1 MNGTKQ
7 SKFNKRTLALAVA
20 SCMSLAPLVAEAAG
34 LGKLTVL
41 SGLGQPLRAE
51 MEIGA
56 TRDELVGMTARLAP
70 QDAFK
75 QAGVDFATVL
85 LDLRFAVEKR
95 PNGQAVVKVTS
106 AKPINEPFLDFLVEL
121 NWPSGRLVR
130 EYTFLLDPPEIAAM
144 QASRP
149 VVQARVVETV
159 RGSAAERPKAEM
171 ATARPMPAARPAVE
185 AKPSGTGGAT
195 RVVQKGDTLR
205 KIASE
210 TRHDGVSLEQM
221 LVGLFRNNPDA
232 FIAENVNRLKAGA
245 ILNVPDKVAV
255 ETVSEA
261 EAKQI
266 YVRHAGDW
274 NAYRQK
280 LATSTAAAPA
290 KEETV
295 AGQASAGKITAKV
308 EEKATPAEQAK
319 DQVKVARADAAAKAL
334 ADGKAAEM
342 AAEQVARDKA
352 LKEAQERLAV
362 LEKNFNELQKLLELK
377 DQKLA
382 ELQKGQAAA
391 VPAEPLKPVEMPKA
405 AEPEPTAPVAKV
417 EEAGKAVEAP
427 KAVEP
432 PKQEPP
438 KQEPPKP
445 ATPPPTEEPG
455 LIDGLLEDPVPL
467 AAGGGIVALLLAYFV
482 AKRRRTSNASMETT
496 AAPMPSSLGPN
507 SVFRMTGGQ
516 SVDTGNTPPQT
527 GEFSQTGPGTIDTD
541 EVDPVAE
548 ADVYMAYGRDTQA
561 EEILLEALQ
570 KDPQRTAIHAK
581 LLEIYAARRSVKQ
594 FETLAGELYGQT
606 GGLGAD
612 WAKVAALGLALDPN
626 NPLYSNAG
634 SLGSDEPAPAVESG
648 VAMQP
653 VAEVPG
659 VAIGDVAESKPGDR
673 NAGVVPSGDF
683 ERDTML
689 LPKATETSPRAVV
702 EPPADE
708 VIAEQAPEFA
718 SGAMTLDFDL
728 GEQVAIPET
737 ASDEPAVEVV
747 EAAEAPLP
755 TVDKGA
761 LDFDLGGEAPLPEF
775 RAMPTEDASAV
786 ATQVSP
792 VSEAMDFDFD
802 LNESGQSLLQTSEEA
817 APSPD
822 FSPEGT
828 MVMPTVDD
836 ESDQMD
842 VGLGTWIGGEVAA
855 APTAEPPEQPEAPQ
869 APEVPEAQ
877 ATEDL
882 SLDNAS
888 PLTQTVVDHLAGT
901 DTFVGQDFPAINVE
915 DGNPL
920 LANTVVNP
928 NVVDTDSLEFD
939 VKLTDSMFL
948 GQPMET
954 PDFDIGS
961 INLDLSAAPAESS
974 ASGPGAS
981 AGAPVEAPTGDSPA
995 GPAVSDAQREE
1006 VNTKLDLAKAYEE
1019 MGDLEGARELLQEVI
1034 NEGPTDL
1041 VEQARSIMG
1050 RIAG

>member
-20 SCMSLAPLVAEAAG
+20 SCLSLAPLAAEAAG

-51 MEIGA
+51 LEVGA
-56 TRDELVGMTARLAP
+56 ARDELAGMTARLAP
-70 QDAFK
+70 QDVFR

-121 NWPSGRLVR
+121 NWPAGRLVR

-144 QASRP
+144 QTSRP
-149 VVQARVVETV
+149 VAQARIVETV
-159 RGSAAERPKAEM
+159 RGGGGEKPKQEM
-171 ATARPMPAARPAVE
+171 VAARPAPAVE
-185 AKPSGTGGAT
+185 PKVGGGGSAG
-195 RVVQKGDTLR
+195 RVVQKGETLR

-210 TRHDGVSLEQM
+210 TQYEGVSLEQM

-232 FIAENVNRLKAGA
+232 FIADNVNRLKAGA
-245 ILNVPDKVAV
+245 ILNVPEKSVV
-255 ETVSEA
+255 ETVSDA

-280 LATSTAAAPA
+280 LAASTATTSAKDGAAG
-290 KEETV
+290 
-295 AGQASAGKITAKV
+295 GQASSGKITAKLD
-308 EEKATPAEQAK
+308 EKATPVEQSK
-319 DQVKVARADAAAKAL
+319 DQLKVERADTAAKAL
-334 ADGKAAEM
+334 PDGK

-352 LKEAQERLAV
+352 LKEAQDRLAV
-362 LEKNFNELQKLLELK
+362 LEKNFNELQKLLEMK

-382 ELQKGQAAA
+382 ELQKGLDKAEAA
-391 VPAEPLKPVEMPKA
+391 KPVEPVRPIETPKPPE
-405 AEPEPTAPVAKV
+405 AEPAAPAPAVAKV
-417 EEAGKAVEAP
+417 EEPV

-432 PKQEPP
+432 PKAAEPS
-438 KQEPPKP
+438 KQEPPK
-445 ATPPPTEEPG
+445 AAVPPPAPPVEEPG
-455 LIDGLLEDPVPL
+455 LVDGLLEDPLPL
-467 AAGGGIVALLLAYFV
+467 AGGGVIALLLAYFLV
-482 AKRRRTSNASMETT
+482 KRRRTSNAAMETT

-606 GGLGAD
+606 GGVGAD

-626 NPLYSNAG
+626 NPLYSNAL
-634 SLGSDEPAPAVESG
+634 SAES
-648 VAMQP
+648 
-653 VAEVPG
+653 AELADTQKPG
-659 VAIGDVAESKPGDR
+659 AALPESDVAEAPLPVIEDVPPR
-673 NAGVVPSGDF
+673 AAGALPPDDF

-689 LPKATETSPRAVV
+689 LPKAIETSPRAVLESPV
-702 EPPADE
+702 EDSQ
-708 VIAEQAPEFA
+708 AEEAPEFA

-728 GEQVAIPET
+728 GAET
-737 ASDEPAVEVV
+737 TAPDMKVDEPADEDDL
-747 EAAEAPLP
+747 AAGDASPAEAG
-755 TVDKGA
+755 GA
-761 LDFDLGGEAPLPEF
+761 LDFDLGGDEPLPEID
-775 RAMPTEDASAV
+775 AVSPEDTAAA
-786 ATQVSP
+786 ATQLSP
-792 VSEAMDFDFD
+792 VSDAMDFDFD
-802 LNESGQSLLQTSEEA
+802 LNASPQSLLQANEEA
-817 APSPD
+817 ASTPD

-828 MVMPTVDD
+828 LVMPS
-836 ESDQMD
+836 SDAPEDMD
-842 VGLGTWIGGEVAA
+842 VGLGTWVGGNDASS
-855 APTAEPPEQPEAPQ
+855 P
-869 APEVPEAQ
+869 VPEAAPPQ
-877 ATEDL
+877 ISQDL
-882 SLDNAS
+882 SLDEAS

-901 DTFVGQDFPAINVE
+901 DTLIGSDLPEFGTE
-915 DGNPL
+915 DGDQQ
-920 LANTVVNP
+920 LANTVVNS

-948 GQPMET
+948 GQPMEA
-954 PDFDIGS
+954 PDFDMGS
-961 INLDLSAAPAESS
+961 INLDLSAEPASATPAESVAAPEPAPS
-974 ASGPGAS
+974 
-981 AGAPVEAPTGDSPA
+981 PVEAPPVDEAVGT
-995 GPAVSDAQREE
+995 PAVSDAQWEE

-1019 MGDLEGARELLQEVI
+1019 MGDLEGARELLQEVV
-1034 NEGPTDL
+1034 NEGPIDL
-1041 VEQARSIMG
+1041 VEQARTILG